1 MTEAETTGAKPNG
14 AATDGAMALARTH
27 PLTMF
32 GFDALVAGA
41 ARLRPGRVAVRDL
54 SLRGEGDV
62 THGALD
68 RRIGAFRRH
77 LQDLRFPPGSRV
89 ILCATPNGDG
99 IVALTGVIAAGL
111 EPVLAP
117 LHLSQR
123 ALTEGARAASAI
135 ALIAP
140 ASFAGFDLEE
150 TLLGVAAG
158 TPSIRLLGTLGQ
170 KTIDGAVDFTT
181 ASLDA
186 TTSET
191 GAATERANEKVS
203 IGALNS
209 DGALAFLEQGAFL
222 GYGLDLVAKARISA
236 NAPIISLVSPGTIA
250 GLVAGPLAAL
260 LSGAPLHFLAPFHAS
275 AFLAH
280 LDEIGPA
287 RLVAPKAI
295 LPDLDRADLFASGA
309 LVSCIAISQRGAEH
323 VDTTRYV
330 TMCPIVDIVSD
341 GAAAIHIALALQQNE
356 AASQVA

>member
-1 MTEAETTGAKPNG
+1 MTEAETSQAKPNG

-27 PLTMF
+27 PLTTF

-41 ARLRPGRVAVRDL
+41 ARLRPSRVAVCDI
-54 SLRGEGDV
+54 SLRGEGDIA
-62 THGALD
+62 HGALD

-77 LQDLRFPPGSRV
+77 LQDLRFPLGSRV
-89 ILCATPNGDG
+89 ILCATPNADG

-123 ALTEGARAASAI
+123 ALAEGARAASAV

-140 ASFAGFDLEE
+140 ASFGGFDLEE
-150 TLLGVAAG
+150 TLLGVAAA

-170 KTIDGAVDFTT
+170 TTIDGAVDFTA

-186 TTSET
+186 TTPEMAT
-191 GAATERANEKVS
+191 TERASEKVS
-203 IGALNS
+203 IGALDS

-236 NAPIISLVSPGTIA
+236 NMPIISLVSPGTIA

-323 VDTTRYV
+323 VDTTRCI

-341 GAAAIHIALALQQNE
+341 GAAAINIALALQQNE
-356 AASQVA
+356 AASRVA